1 MSLPEIIG
9 VITTAALAGLA
20 CCILAGALLLRRIRK
35 TSRAN
40 YPRATILLVGLLY
53 HPARALL
60 KRLGRS
66 PAKIETAGI
75 GIMNLCARERFVRS
89 PLEKRLLLL
98 PHCLRHIDCPARA
111 TFAEGIRCLQCGKC
125 GIAQI
130 DATCRERGLRCYIAM
145 GSQFAM
151 RVLREQNPD
160 AAMGVACPNDLFR
173 IMHEVNRRG
182 LPMVGELLSKD
193 GCIMTEVDW
202 AAVSGRIFETQHP
215 HEKNE
220 EGEQ

>member
-9 VITTAALAGLA
+9 VITTAALAVLI
-20 CCILAGALLLRRIRK
+20 CCITVGVLLLRHIRK
-35 TSRAN
+35 SGRAN
-40 YPRATILLVGLLY
+40 HPRATILLVGLLC
-53 HPARALL
+53 HPARTLL

-66 PAKIETAGI
+66 PAKIEMAGI
-75 GIMNLCARERFVRS
+75 EIMNICARDRFVRT
-89 PLEKRLLLL
+89 PLEKRLLML

-111 TFAEGIRCLQCGKC
+111 TFAEGIRCLQCKKC

-130 DATCRERGLRCYIAM
+130 DAMCRERGIRCFIAM

-160 AAMGVACPNDLFR
+160 AVMGVACPIDLFR
-173 IMHEVNRRG
+173 TMHEVNRRG
-182 LPMVGELLSKD
+182 LPMIGELLAKD

-202 AAVSGRIFETQHP
+202 TAVSGRIFETQHP
-215 HEKNE
+215 REKNE
-220 EGEQ
+220 ETRQ